1 MFKFIF
7 NLFNRNRKNK
17 NNSTSIYND
26 NSTFIYNDKKFVI
39 TTDEKQSMIDWVEEY
54 LFDCGIDLS
63 NVFIH
68 DLSKNGKVCKVKK
81 NGFKLNIDGVY
92 FSNHYPKDT
101 DVMILPEIC
110 KNYNSIDFFYTL
122 SVWIHE
128 IAHFIFKHN
137 DDYIGSKTQHEYEA
151 CLYSEKI
158 LEKMP
163 IFVQFIYTDAD
174 EFDIDIRIRELLMKY
189 VKIHNSSY
197 VKSYYEKPDFKNRFL
212 NKEVIEYAKR
222 EF

>member
-1 MFKFIF
+1 MFKFIL
-7 NLFNRNRKNK
+7 NLFNLYRRKNK
-17 NNSTSIYND
+17 NNSTFKNND

-68 DLSKNGKVCKVKK
+68 DLSRNGKVCKVKK
-81 NGFKLNIDGVY
+81 DGFKLNIDGVY
-92 FSNHYPKDT
+92 FSNHYPKDK
-101 DVMILPEIC
+101 DIMILPEIC
-110 KNYNSIDFFYTL
+110 TNYSSMDFFYTL

-137 DDYIGSKTQHEYEA
+137 DDYISSDTQHEYEA

-163 IFVQFIYTDAD
+163 IFVKFKHHDNILDS
-174 EFDIDIRIRELLMKY
+174 DIKIREILMTY

-222 EF
+222 EL

>member
-1 MFKFIF
+1 MFKFIL
-7 NLFNRNRKNK
+7 NLFSRKNK
-17 NNSTSIYND
+17 N

-54 LFDCGIDLS
+54 LFDCGINLS

-68 DLSKNGKVCKVKK
+68 DLSRNGKVCKVKK
-81 NGFKLNIDGVY
+81 DGFKLNIDGVY

-101 DVMILPEIC
+101 DIMILPEIC
-110 KNYNSIDFFYTL
+110 KNCNSMDFFYTL

-137 DDYIGSKTQHEYEA
+137 DDYIGSNTQHEYEA

-163 IFVQFIYTDAD
+163 IFVKFKYTKDS
-174 EFDIDIRIRELLMKY
+174 DIRIRELLMDYIKM
-189 VKIHNSSY
+189 HNSSY